1 VIIIMFIRI
10 RLRCF
15 SRRVGVGGDGR
26 EKGWKREEE
35 EKGEDGGI
43 WILVCVPFLWIFE
56 LKSRF

>member
-1 VIIIMFIRI
+1 MFIRI